1 MTKGQEGEKNQI
13 NNSKSFNSDTTD
25 INRGF
30 ELMLRHRSRR
40 EKKPES
46 KTFGIKIQKVISLLK
61 REIDFRFELSLSVK
75 KKP

>member
-1 MTKGQEGEKNQI
+1 MTKDQEGGKNQI
-13 NNSKSFNSDTTD
+13 NNNKSLHSDNTD

-40 EKKPES
+40 KRTPES

-61 REIDFRFELSLSVK
+61 REINFRFEISLSIK

>member
-1 MTKGQEGEKNQI
+1 MTKGQEGGKNQI
-13 NNSKSFNSDTTD
+13 NSNNSSKNDTPD

-40 EKKPES
+40 EKRPES

-61 REIDFRFELSLSVK
+61 REIDFRFELSLLVK